1 MDQEKIG
8 RFIASCRKEAGLTQA
23 GLAEKL
29 GITDRAVSKWENGR
43 SMPDVSIML
52 TLCSL
57 LGINVNELLSGE
69 HLEMENYKEKAEE
82 NLLQLQ
88 KAEEEGNRKMLSMEV
103 LIGVPGVAA
112 YLVLFLAAIFAVR
125 KPVWQAVM
133 IITAF
138 VTLAIVVI
146 SGLRIEHDS
155 GYYECPNC
163 GRRYVPS
170 MKAVILAPHMGRDR
184 KMRCPYCGNR
194 GYHKKSPYKV
204 KKTGSLHGFPVFCS
218 QRLSVFVGMLFVMVF
233 DHSGTFPYQHFRV
246 PVEMPMMQ

>member
-133 IITAF
+133 IITAC

-194 GYHKKSPYKV
+194 GYHKKVLTK
-204 KKTGSLHGFPVFCS
+204 
-218 QRLSVFVGMLFVMVF
+218 
-233 DHSGTFPYQHFRV
+233 
-246 PVEMPMMQ
+246 

>member
-88 KAEEEGNRKMLSMEV
+88 KAEEEGNRKMLSMDLYKDRISRE
-103 LIGVPGVAA
+103 
-112 YLVLFLAAIFAVR
+112 LFLNAGDDPFSHIESFFFTPAPFIRAVICRRRKDLAQKIAMGKMHLYAIE
-125 KPVWQAVM
+125 
-133 IITAF
+133 
-138 VTLAIVVI
+138 
-146 SGLRIEHDS
+146 SGLLSAYCSRDEVGDHFLKFRIRHLVD
-155 GYYECPNC
+155 
-163 GRRYVPS
+163 
-170 MKAVILAPHMGRDR
+170 
-184 KMRCPYCGNR
+184 
-194 GYHKKSPYKV
+194 
-204 KKTGSLHGFPVFCS
+204 
-218 QRLSVFVGMLFVMVF
+218 
-233 DHSGTFPYQHFRV
+233 
-246 PVEMPMMQ
+246 VELPA